1 MKKKKKK
8 NKENVQKLMG
18 VEYPEGLSACN
29 IPLLDPKGSFWI
41 VPPKNSKEVCHAL
54 HPLFL
59 AARPPLVPHS
69 YPPTVQTVTRK
80 VCDLALSCPS
90 QLTHTG
96 R

>member
-1 MKKKKKK
+1 
-8 NKENVQKLMG
+8 MG
-18 VEYPEGLSACN
+18 VEYPKRLLAHD

-69 YPPTVQTVTRK
+69 CPPTVQTVTRK
-80 VCDLALSCPS
+80 VCDLALSYPL
-90 QLTHTG
+90 QLIHT
-96 R
+96 RR